1 MCNKTVVYSMRKM
14 GKTFA
19 YIASVLGI
27 SRQRAHQLFRQA
39 ELKYGAL
46 NLLRYDERIKSEC
59 HRMRKQ
65 GAIYKD
71 IAKALGIKKYRAF
84 RMCIDLPNRKHD

>member
-1 MCNKTVVYSMRKM
+1 MRKM

-19 YIASVLGI
+19 YIASVLGV
-27 SRQRAHQLFRQA
+27 SRQRAHQLFREA

-46 NLLRYDERIKSEC
+46 NLTRFDQRIKNEC

-71 IAKALGIKKYRAF
+71 IAKALGIKKFRAF
-84 RMCIDLPNRKHD
+84 RMCIDLPSRKHD

>member
-1 MCNKTVVYSMRKM
+1 MNNQNFVYSMRKM

-71 IAKALGIKKYRAF
+71 IAKALGIREHRVF
-84 RMCIDLPNRKHD
+84 RMCIDLPSRKHD

>member
-1 MCNKTVVYSMRKM
+1 MINTIYSMRKM

-27 SRQRAHQLFRQA
+27 SRQRAHQLFRDA

-46 NLLRYDERIKSEC
+46 NLTRFDQRIKNEC

-65 GAIYKD
+65 GVIYKD
-71 IAKALGIKKYRAF
+71 IAKALGIKEHRVF
-84 RMCIDLPNRKHD
+84 RMCVDLPPIKNT